1 MSARYDGRLKD
12 PVTGKERKVRFKTI
26 HKLLGLVTY
35 LEWLMI
41 VVTTLTTIS
50 MMFERPDNRVM
61 DKPILQI
68 TDYAFVIAMGSELN
82 LKVLAEGLFFTPK
95 GQDLNLLSK
104 VAIEWTIP
112 DLFLFLF

>member
-1 MSARYDGRLKD
+1 MHVVNGIRQYFVKGSQRHEFCLKNTLAFCQLRFYECLKHWRL
-12 PVTGKERKVRFKTI
+12 
-26 HKLLGLVTY
+26 
-35 LEWLMI
+35 
-41 VVTTLTTIS
+41 VV
-50 MMFERPDNRVM
+50 
-61 DKPILQI
+61 QI